1 MWVPPALS
9 ALSLLI
15 VGVHSMDTMKTPPQL
30 TAVRLAEIGVQSKA
44 QLVAWQQTTERHEE
58 VALGL
63 ESVVSRGEVE
73 AWLEEIGERIE
84 GLERT

>member
-1 MWVPPALS
+1 MS

-15 VGVHSMDTMKTPPQL
+15 VGVHSMDTKKTPSQL

-44 QLVAWQQTTERHEE
+44 QLVAWQHTRERHEE
-58 VALGL
+58 VVLGL
-63 ESVVSRGEVE
+63 ESVVSRGKVE
-73 AWLEEIGERIE
+73 AWLEEIGKRVE